1 MKQHE
6 AFIGAFAYH
15 YGHFERNLSVVSGK
29 GSSQLVGLV
38 RVVQLVK
45 LYLITL
51 NLRGGMWKGLSQLVR
66 VVQLVKLRIIMET
79 YSPFER

>member
-1 MKQHE
+1 MKHLLVPLPV
-6 AFIGAFAYH
+6 IMDTL
-15 YGHFERNLSVVSGK
+15 RDNLSVVSGK

-51 NLRGGMWKGLSQLVR
+51 NLRGVMWKGLSQLVR